1 MRMVNLFESYGVSL
15 SNIQATMNDVRE
27 KVINIIADQLDVSI
41 ERVID
46 SASFMD
52 DLGADDLDFVELILE
67 FERVFNISIPDDQ
80 AEQILTVGE
89 AITYI
94 QMRNIKL

>member
-1 MRMVNLFESYGVSL
+1 MKRAILFESYGVSL

-27 KVINIIADQLDVSI
+27 KVRNIIADQLDVSI

-52 DLGADDLDFVELILE
+52 DLGADDLDFVELILA
-67 FERVFNISIPDDQ
+67 FEREFNISIPDDQ

-94 QMRNIKL
+94 QSRV

>member
-1 MRMVNLFESYGVSL
+1 MVNLFESYGVSL